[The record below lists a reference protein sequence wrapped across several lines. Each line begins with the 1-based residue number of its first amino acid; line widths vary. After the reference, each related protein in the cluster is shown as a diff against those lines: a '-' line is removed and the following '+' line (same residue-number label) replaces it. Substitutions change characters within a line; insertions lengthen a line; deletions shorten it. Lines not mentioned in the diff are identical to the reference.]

1 MVKFWPLLASP
12 LLLSAAAAPSA
23 APASAPTA
31 LLCKTGETVIFQ
43 CGAGRRTIALCGS
56 AAGAGAKTV
65 EYRFGTPAKLEL
77 VHSSRAGG
85 MVQAG
90 VGYSGGG
97 ASQVR
102 FDRGGYSYIVYSR
115 MVRTGF
121 NGTNNPAFDAGVVV
135 RKAGSR
141 DLKILCTAP
150 KDAAL
155 NSRAA
160 RSYLPEA
167 EFVDIDR

>member
-1 MVKFWPLLASP
+1 MLKLWPLLASP

-23 APASAPTA
+23 APARVAMAP
-31 LLCKTGETVIFQ
+31 LCKAGETVIFQ

-56 AAGAGAKTV
+56 AASAGAKTV

-121 NGTNNPAFDAGVVV
+121 KDTNNPAFDAGVVV
-135 RKAGSR
+135 RKPGSR

-150 KDAAL
+150 ADAAL
-155 NSRAA
+155 DSRAA

-167 EFVDIDR
+167 TFVDIDQ

>member
-1 MVKFWPLLASP
+1 MVKIWPLLVSP
-12 LLLSAAAAPSA
+12 LLLSAAAPAPRAPSA
-23 APASAPTA
+23 P
-31 LLCKTGETVIFQ
+31 LCKSGETVIFQ

-56 AAGAGAKTV
+56 AAGARTV

-77 VHSSRAGG
+77 VQSSQAGG
-85 MVQAG
+85 MVQAD

-102 FDRGGYSYIVYSR
+102 FNRGGYSYIVYSR
-115 MVRTGF
+115 MIRTGF
-121 NGTNNPAFDAGVVV
+121 KDTNNPAFDAGVVV
-135 RKAGSR
+135 RKPGAR
-141 DLKILCTAP
+141 DVKILCTAP
-150 KDAAL
+150 SDAAL
-155 NSRAA
+155 DSSAA